1 MTVIFS
7 GQRRRR
13 PGLVQ
18 IRKGKSAPAKRTYTP
33 HLGNKKAK
41 KFIRW
46 STIFQSRRPEINF
59 TTCACR
65 IVLER
70 QSRQWT
76 RLLPINY
83 SNIIPSFVEHCPSSF
98 FTETFL
104 PLEEFLHLILVDCCI
119 LSKNIWRT
127 NSQGPVSVVW
137 PDDHFDFCWEYK
149 IVERLL
155 SFNHRRHAA
164 LLVWSW
170 KESHPTKC
178 VFSLSNIF

>member
-7 GQRRRR
+7 GQRWRR

-76 RLLPINY
+76 QLLPINY
-83 SNIIPSFVEHCPSSF
+83 SIIFSSFVD
-98 FTETFL
+98 TV
-104 PLEEFLHLILVDCCI
+104 LHHF
-119 LSKNIWRT
+119 SPKRF
-127 NSQGPVSVVW
+127 SPW
-137 PDDHFDFCWEYK
+137 PRVFASDSC
-149 IVERLL
+149 RLL
-155 SFNHRRHAA
+155 YLKQKHMKDKQSRTCLRCLA
-164 LLVWSW
+164 
-170 KESHPTKC
+170 
-178 VFSLSNIF
+178 